1 MITSDELKAFYNAEV
16 FNTFIDQHAKQRGK
30 TKTVYEK
37 ATTSAPPAAAAAP
50 PPLSYTEPAA
60 APPAAPTPA
69 PESAPAPT
77 PAPESAPVPEPE
89 ATIAAP
95 TAEPSGADAD
105 ANEKNRLEWFNYSIA
120 TKDVKMAKE
129 LFVSAEE
136 QAMVEQL
143 EADMSGT
150 DAREAPTVP
159 AVPATEEE
167 MEEAR
172 TAPRGRRGH
181 RDLPRTLQ

>member
-1 MITSDELKAFYNAEV
+1 MITSDELKACYNAEV
-16 FNTFIDQHAKQRGK
+16 FNTFIDQHAEQKGK
-30 TKTVYEK
+30 TKMVYEK

-69 PESAPAPT
+69 PESAPVPE
-77 PAPESAPVPEPE
+77 PESAPVPEPE

-143 EADMSGT
+143 EADMNGT
-150 DAREAPTVP
+150 DACEAPTVP
-159 AVPATEEE
+159 AVPATEKE

-181 RDLPRTLQ
+181 RDLPCTLQ

>member
-1 MITSDELKAFYNAEV
+1 MSGR
-16 FNTFIDQHAKQRGK
+16 Q
-30 TKTVYEK
+30 
-37 ATTSAPPAAAAAP
+37 
-50 PPLSYTEPAA
+50 
-60 APPAAPTPA
+60 
-69 PESAPAPT
+69 
-77 PAPESAPVPEPE
+77 
-89 ATIAAP
+89 TIAAP

-150 DAREAPTVP
+150 DACEAPTVP
-159 AVPATEEE
+159 AVPATEKE

-181 RDLPRTLQ
+181 RDLPCTLQ